1 MQTLLNEINPLL
13 LLFIIYGYI
22 IYMLFFNY
30 TNPLMKRID
39 KWCKGDNNENDT

>member
-30 TNPLMKRID
+30 TSPLMKWLD
-39 KWCKGDNNENDT
+39 KWCKGDNNENNT